1 MKDMSYENALKE
13 LQAILKDLQQEQVSI
28 DDLQAKSDRAK
39 ELLDFCQEKLRD
51 LNYKNIVEE

>member
-13 LQAILKDLQQEQVSI
+13 LQAILNDLQQEQVSI